1 MRIMMDTNVLIS
13 LLLFPNQQM
22 NKMMEHIFNKH
33 KLVLSSFVL
42 EEFKAVM
49 ERKFPNKTKS
59 VDRLLSR
66 LSYELVYTPEEI
78 NTSLFQIRDVC
89 DYPVLYTVVIDDV
102 DIFVTGDKD
111 FCDVDIDRPEIL
123 TPADFIKKYV
133 K

>member
-1 MRIMMDTNVLIS
+1 MDTNVLIS
-13 LLLFPNQQM
+13 ILLFPNQQM

-59 VDRLLSR
+59 VDR
-66 LSYELVYTPEEI
+66 
-78 NTSLFQIRDVC
+78 
-89 DYPVLYTVVIDDV
+89 
-102 DIFVTGDKD
+102 
-111 FCDVDIDRPEIL
+111 PEIL